1 MRRIFVAYLTHISHP
16 LVKKVFDSID
26 QSNKVNPL
34 NYVKRVTEALLFTP
48 VNEQYI
54 TRIVMAMKSKMSSG
68 YDDISNALLKR
79 LVSVINVPMCII
91 FNKSL

>member
-1 MRRIFVAYLTHISHP
+1 MT
-16 LVKKVFDSID
+16 
-26 QSNKVNPL
+26 
-34 NYVKRVTEALLFTP
+34 
-48 VNEQYI
+48 
-54 TRIVMAMKSKMSSG
+54 MKSKASSG